1 MNLQTKRVQVLMY
14 KKNMRIYSLI
24 FVLTLFSCSAKYHYQ
39 KAVKKGLEVVKT
51 SDTIRIATIDSIP
64 VIKHDTIVYEHFY
77 SSKDTI
83 IEYKN
88 VYVPQTRLETRIEY
102 KLKRDTLKMITRVEV
117 QKAKAEA
124 KANKKPNYWWMLIFA
139 LVFGAVMFLLN
150 KLISKII

>member
-1 MNLQTKRVQVLMY
+1 
-14 KKNMRIYSLI
+14 MRIYSII
-24 FVLTLFSCSAKYHYQ
+24 FVLTLFSCSAKYHYN
-39 KAVKKGLEVVKT
+39 KALKKGLEVTKT

-102 KLKRDTLKMITRVEV
+102 KLKRDTLRMITRVEV
-117 QKAKAEA
+117 QKAKAQA
-124 KANKKPNYWWMLIFA
+124 KENKKTNWWAIIIFIC
-139 LVFGAVMFLLN
+139 VFGAIVYTVN
-150 KLISKII
+150 KIVNKYL

>member
-1 MNLQTKRVQVLMY
+1 MKV
-14 KKNMRIYSLI
+14 IYLI
-24 FVLTLFSCSAKYHYQ
+24 CVLTLFSCSAKYHYN
-39 KAVKKGLEVVKT
+39 KALKKGLEVVKT

-102 KLKRDTLKMITRVEV
+102 KLKRDTLRMITRVEV
-117 QKAKAEA
+117 QKAKAQA
-124 KANKKPNYWWMLIFA
+124 KENKKTNWSGIIIFICLFIAIVYTANKLF
-139 LVFGAVMFLLN
+139 N
-150 KLISKII
+150 KYL

>member
-1 MNLQTKRVQVLMY
+1 MKV
-14 KKNMRIYSLI
+14 IYI
-24 FVLTLFSCSAKYHYQ
+24 ICVLTLFSCSAKHHYN
-39 KAVKKGLEVVKT
+39 KAIKKGLQVTQT

-83 IEYKN
+83 IEYKT

-102 KLKRDTLKMITRVEV
+102 KLKRDTLRMITRVEV
-117 QKAKAEA
+117 QRAKAEA

>member
-1 MNLQTKRVQVLMY
+1 
-14 KKNMRIYSLI
+14 MRIYSLI

-39 KAVKKGLEVVKT
+39 KAIKKGLEVTKT

-83 IEYKN
+83 IEYKT

-102 KLKRDTLKMITRVEV
+102 KLKRDTLRMITRVEV
-117 QKAKAEA
+117 QRAKAEA
-124 KANKKPNYWWMLIFA
+124 KTNKKPNYWWMLIFA

>member
-1 MNLQTKRVQVLMY
+1 LQTKPVQVLTY

-39 KAVKKGLEVVKT
+39 KAIKKGLEVTKT

-83 IEYKN
+83 IEYKT

-102 KLKRDTLKMITRVEV
+102 KLKRDTLRMITRVEV

>member
-1 MNLQTKRVQVLMY
+1 
-14 KKNMRIYSLI
+14 MRIYSFI
-24 FVLTLFSCSAKYHYQ
+24 FVLTLFSCSAKYHYN
-39 KAVKKGLEVVKT
+39 KALKRGLQVTQT

-83 IEYKN
+83 IEYKT

-102 KLKRDTLKMITRVEV
+102 KFKRDTLRMITRVEV
-117 QKAKAEA
+117 QRAKAEA

>member
-1 MNLQTKRVQVLMY
+1 
-14 KKNMRIYSLI
+14 MRIYSII
-24 FVLTLFSCSAKYHYQ
+24 FVLTLFSCSAKYHYN
-39 KAVKKGLEVVKT
+39 KALKKGLQVVKT

-102 KLKRDTLKMITRVEV
+102 KLKRDTLRMITRVEV
-117 QKAKAEA
+117 QKAKAQA
-124 KANKKPNYWWMLIFA
+124 KENKKTNWWGIVIFICIFSG
-139 LVFGAVMFLLN
+139 VVYTVN
-150 KLISKII
+150 KILDKYL

>member
-1 MNLQTKRVQVLMY
+1 
-14 KKNMRIYSLI
+14 MRIYSLI
-24 FVLTLFSCSAKYHYQ
+24 FVLTLFSCSAKHHYN
-39 KAVKKGLEVVKT
+39 KAIKKGLEAVKT

-102 KLKRDTLKMITRVEV
+102 KLKRDTLRMITRVEV

-124 KANKKPNYWWMLIFA
+124 KANKQTNWWGIIIFIC
-139 LVFGAVMFLLN
+139 VFFGIVYTFNKILN
-150 KLISKII
+150 KYI